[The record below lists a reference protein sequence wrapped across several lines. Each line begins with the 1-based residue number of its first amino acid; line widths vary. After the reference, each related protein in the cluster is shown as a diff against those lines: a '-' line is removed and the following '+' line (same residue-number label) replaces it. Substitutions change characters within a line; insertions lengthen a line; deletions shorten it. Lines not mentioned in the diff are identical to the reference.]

1 MNFPLLDTLGCFEV
15 KKWWYKKT
23 ILYLL
28 EDNEPFQNFE
38 KIFFFVRSHFDLQ
51 MALVSSTYQYIVVTL

>member
-1 MNFPLLDTLGCFEV
+1 MTFTLLDTLGCFEV

-28 EDNEPFQNFE
+28 EDMNLF
-38 KIFFFVRSHFDLQ
+38 KILKKKILLSDQV
-51 MALVSSTYQYIVVTL
+51 LVSKWPWFVVPIHSGNPV